1 MKSLPEF
8 MLTTVYVLN
17 SANML
22 CTCPASFRLE
32 QWCPN
37 YSPNQQHQHV
47 WRLSEMTIC
56 RPYSRPPKSETL
68 EWIPG
73 TSVVRRPPGEK
84 NLMLGKIKGRR
95 RRVWQRMR
103 WLDGITDSWTWV
115 WVNSGSWWWA
125 GSLACCGSWGRK
137 ESDMTERLNWTD
149 NQVVLKCV
157 TFV

>member
-22 CTCPASFRLE
+22 CTCPVSFRLE

-56 RPYSRPPKSETL
+56 RPYSRPPKSECEFSVRFLGEEMHVKISEALYRQDYPSIGERTTL
-68 EWIPG
+68 FKIPSAHVCLVH
-73 TSVVRRPPGEK
+73 TSHSDW
-84 NLMLGKIKGRR
+84 GKWVSEAYRFTYFLRSLRLRSWSFYLIA
-95 RRVWQRMR
+95 
-103 WLDGITDSWTWV
+103 LIT
-115 WVNSGSWWWA
+115 SG
-125 GSLACCGSWGRK
+125 K
-137 ESDMTERLNWTD
+137 
-149 NQVVLKCV
+149 
-157 TFV
+157 